1 MKSEVKVG
9 DNRLQI
15 ARVFDAPRQLVFAF
29 WKEVD
34 RLQQWWGCKDTT
46 KVECAM
52 DFRIGGFFTC
62 VMQIAGAGE
71 FTYKG
76 QYDEI
81 VEPETIAYHADFG
94 GTTTRV
100 VVEFIEIHQGEGAQ
114 TKMVLTQVGF
124 PGQNICE
131 MVSKG
136 TGESFDK
143 LDSLLSSQVVVDH
156 I

>member
-15 ARVFDAPRQLVFAF
+15 TRIFDAPRHLVFAF

-46 KVECAM
+46 KVDCTM
-52 DFRIGGFFTC
+52 DFRVGGSFTC
-62 VMQIAGAGE
+62 VMQISGAGE
-71 FTYKG
+71 FSYKG

-81 VEPETIAYHADFG
+81 VEPERIAFHADFG
-94 GTTTRV
+94 TTTTRV
-100 VVEFIEIHQGEGAQ
+100 VVEFIDLQPGAQ

-124 PGQNICE
+124 PAQSICE
-131 MVSKG
+131 MVSQG
-136 TGESFDK
+136 TSESFDK
-143 LDSLLSSQVVVDH
+143 LDSLLASQTLVNH
-156 I
+156 L

>member
-15 ARVFDAPRQLVFAF
+15 TRIFDAPRHLVFAF

-46 KVECAM
+46 KVDCTM
-52 DFRIGGFFTC
+52 DFRVGGSFTC
-62 VMQIAGAGE
+62 VMQISGAGE
-71 FTYKG
+71 FSYKG

-81 VEPETIAYHADFG
+81 VEPERIAFHADFG
-94 GTTTRV
+94 TTTTRV
-100 VVEFIEIHQGEGAQ
+100 VVEFIDLPPGAQ

-124 PGQNICE
+124 PAQSICE
-131 MVSKG
+131 MVSQG
-136 TGESFDK
+136 TSESFDK
-143 LDSLLSSQVVVDH
+143 LDSLLASQTLVNH
-156 I
+156 L

>member
-15 ARVFDAPRQLVFAF
+15 TRIFDAPRHLVFAF

-46 KVECAM
+46 KVDCTV
-52 DFRIGGFFTC
+52 DFRVGGSFTC
-62 VMQIAGAGE
+62 VMQISAAGE
-71 FTYKG
+71 FSYKG

-81 VEPETIAYHADFG
+81 VEPEKIAFHADFG
-94 GTTTRV
+94 TTTTRV
-100 VVEFIEIHQGEGAQ
+100 VVEFVDLQGAQ

-124 PGQNICE
+124 PAQSICE
-131 MVSKG
+131 MVSQG
-136 TGESFDK
+136 TSESFDK
-143 LDSLLSSQVVVDH
+143 LDSLLASQTLLNH
-156 I
+156 L